1 MKALTNSEILIMK
14 CLWDCG
20 GEMPMLELMKRL
32 NDVYQKD
39 WKRTTIRTFLLHL
52 EEKGYLKTYQIG
64 RNSYVKQ
71 SVLMTDFRYELTK
84 DWIAFWYEGSVSEM
98 LKSLDER
105 KSLTENE
112 KEKIL
117 SMIQCSVQA
126 DKQDE
131 TKTCDKT
138 EQPDTSR

>member
-1 MKALTNSEILIMK
+1 MKPLTNSEILIMK

-32 NDVYQKD
+32 NIVYQKE

-71 SVLMTDFRYELTK
+71 SVLMTDFRHHLTK
-84 DWIAFWYEGSVSEM
+84 EWLAFWYGNSVSEM
-98 LKSLDER
+98 IQSLAER
-105 KSLTENE
+105 KSITESEKEEMLNTLNQLTEFCVKEE
-112 KEKIL
+112 KE
-117 SMIQCSVQA
+117 
-126 DKQDE
+126 
-131 TKTCDKT
+131 TCDQT
-138 EQPDTSR
+138 EQSDEDL